1 MWKRRGEG
9 IQDRKLSDK
18 PLPSLHGASTQ
29 GESHL
34 LKAADILCGCPRE
47 DSEIC

>member
-1 MWKRRGEG
+1 MWKRRREG

-18 PLPSLHGASTQ
+18 PFPSFHSASTQ
-29 GESHL
+29 WASHL

-47 DSEIC
+47 DSGIC